1 MPNFTEPVSATF
13 IAVSV
18 AAIFV
23 GIAIAILFVKMGKKS
38 KNPKG
43 L

>member
-1 MPNFTEPVSATF
+1 MPNFAEPVSATF

-18 AAIFV
+18 TAIFV
-23 GIAIAILFVKMGKKS
+23 VIGVAIAFVKLGKKS
-38 KNPKG
+38 RNPKG